1 MMKGYKVVMFVF
13 FSKKMFFFI
22 FSLSES
28 VFNNEF
34 YFKNLQALIILYA
47 MSHVNSCLSNPKL
60 SISKLNFCQLYSI
73 LNLCL

>member
-28 VFNNEF
+28 VFNNAF

-47 MSHVNSCLSNPKL
+47 MSLLVQS
-60 SISKLNFCQLYSI
+60 
-73 LNLCL
+73 